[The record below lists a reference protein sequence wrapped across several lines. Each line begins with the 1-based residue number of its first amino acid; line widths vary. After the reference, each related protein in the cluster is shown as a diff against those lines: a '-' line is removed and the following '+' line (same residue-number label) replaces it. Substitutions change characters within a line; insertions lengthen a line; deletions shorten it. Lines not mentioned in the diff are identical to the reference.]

1 MSRISFDGRVA
12 AVTGAGRGIGRAYAV
27 LLAQL
32 GAKVVVNDLGG
43 TSTGLGANAAPAN
56 RVVDGIRAAGGTAIA
71 NFSDVSTVE
80 GGQSVVDAAIGEFGR
95 IDVLVNNAGIF
106 EAAPI
111 GDEGWTAQWERTL
124 RVNLLASAELCRLA
138 VLHFRARGG
147 GGRIVNVA
155 SRAAYRGDSPDHWH
169 YAASKGGMVA
179 MTKSIARA
187 YAGEGIYAF
196 TVCPGFTVT
205 GMVEEYLESRGGI
218 ASLGELPLGRP
229 ATVAEI
235 AETVRWLAV
244 DAPPSATGAAIDV
257 NGASFVR

>member
-1 MSRISFDGRVA
+1 VI
-12 AVTGAGRGIGRAYAV
+12 
-27 LLAQL
+27 
-32 GAKVVVNDLGG
+32 
-43 TSTGLGANAAPAN
+43 
-56 RVVDGIRAAGGTAIA
+56 
-71 NFSDVSTVE
+71 
-80 GGQSVVDAAIGEFGR
+80 
-95 IDVLVNNAGIF
+95 NNAGVF
-106 EAAPI
+106 EDNPI
-111 GDEGWTAQWERTL
+111 DRADDEWVAGWERTM
-124 RVNLLASAELCRLA
+124 RINLTASAELCRFA
-138 VLHFRARGG
+138 IRHWQERGV

-179 MTKSIARA
+179 MTKSIARG

-205 GMVEEYLESRGGI
+205 GMVDEYIESRGGI
-218 ASLGELPLGRP
+218 ASLGDLPIGRP
-229 ATVAEI
+229 ASVEEI